1 MMSINVCI
9 QNTFNKTVSGCNSK
23 TSHIV
28 FEPLK
33 GKTSTYIHLKER
45 RKSCAAQT
53 ALLSTFYAADVKQ
66 SVT

>member
-33 GKTSTYIHLKER
+33 GKTSTYKSILKKEGNPALHR
-45 RKSCAAQT
+45 PLYCPRFTPQT
-53 ALLSTFYAADVKQ
+53 
-66 SVT
+66 